1 MPLAPPQ
8 SEAPVR
14 PASGKPAATAE
25 LFQVLWAALRTADT
39 EWSPADL
46 AVACAN
52 LQVRA
57 YLYSTAGDA
66 RPTRGDSTMTPPR
79 PGPAVVESV
88 KAKRSS

>member
-66 RPTRGDSTMTPPR
+66 KKLEVLRATL
-79 PGPAVVESV
+79 AQLEEIQL
-88 KAKRSS
+88 